1 MQNYMDKFIK
11 KHKSGFIITMSGFAG
26 NLWLIMSEI
35 LNECLVL
42 FFSCQVCPVTHGIIY
57 R

>member
-1 MQNYMDKFIK
+1 MDKFIK

-26 NLWLIMSEI
+26 NLCLIMSEI

-42 FFSCQVCPVTHGIIY
+42 FFSCQVCLVTHGIIY